1 MKRSLRFAAALVVAL
16 AATHA
21 ATARAQYGY
30 YPRGYGGYGWGG
42 WGGGGET
49 PQGSI
54 ARGMGAYAAGAG
66 YYNQQTAVA
75 RSINVDTA
83 MRYNQYMYESN
94 EEANRKYHAKM
105 SADKAQNLEA
115 YDKTQA
121 RLRDNPTRQ
130 DVYMGDA
137 LNALVTQIEDPRAY
151 SRTLQGAK
159 VKIGGQM
166 IRNIPFRYAPGA
178 ITVSIERLA
187 NGQPPAA
194 LLTTAFDEDRAAFK
208 SLGQEIRKDLKDGEK
223 PNPETV
229 EKALAVINTAE
240 AKADKILP
248 RNTKDRNE
256 ADKYLKALHGLL
268 GMLQTP
274 ALDLLLAGVEEHPE
288 ATLGQLLAFMN
299 AYNLRFGQ
307 ATTPAQKQV
316 YDSLY
321 PKLAA
326 LRAEVAPALA
336 GTSPPKTTGNEVG
349 DFFSGMEYQ
358 DLQKKAPPQPPR
370 PGTGPR

>member
-1 MKRSLRFAAALVVAL
+1 MVAL

-21 ATARAQYGY
+21 AAARAQYG

-49 PQGSI
+49 PQGSM
-54 ARGMGAYAAGAG
+54 AQRHGSLRRRPG

-115 YDKTQA
+115 YDKIQA
-121 RLRDNPTRQ
+121 RLRDSPTRR
-130 DVYMGDA
+130 DIYMGDA
-137 LNALVTQIEDPRAY
+137 LNALVSQIEDPRVY

-159 VKIGGQM
+159 VKIGGQA

-178 ITVSIERLA
+178 ITVSIERLTK
-187 NGQPPAA
+187 GQPPAA
-194 LLTTAFDEDRAAFK
+194 LLTAAFDEDRAAFK
-208 SLGQEIRKDLKDGEK
+208 SLGQEIRKDLRDGEK

-229 EKALAVINTAE
+229 EKALAVINQAE

-248 RNTKDRNE
+248 RNTKDRDE
-256 ADKYLKALHGLL
+256 ADKYLKAVHGLL

-274 ALDLLLAGVEEHPE
+274 ALDILLAGVEEHPE
-288 ATLGQLLAFMN
+288 ATLGQLLQFMS
-299 AYNLRFGQ
+299 AYNL
-307 ATTPAQKQV
+307 P
-316 YDSLY
+316 
-321 PKLAA
+321 
-326 LRAEVAPALA
+326 LRPSHHARSEA
-336 GTSPPKTTGNEVG
+336 G
-349 DFFSGMEYQ
+349 
-358 DLQKKAPPQPPR
+358 L
-370 PGTGPR
+370 